1 MVILCP
7 SKFCKSLR
15 NLNEH
20 AVLAS
25 EQENVLSSVKDK

>member
-20 AVLAS
+20 AVPTS
-25 EQENVLSSVKDK
+25 EQENVLLGVKDK